1 MKTMNQQ
8 DFPQGFQK
16 GFTLI
21 ELIIVI
27 VILGI
32 LAVTVAPRFLNLQD
46 DARDATLEAIKGSL
60 ETSVSVVNGKAIIA
74 GAVGT
79 TVTPATVNV
88 GNGTTVS
95 VVNGYP
101 EATVANMNALLEFD
115 AAEFGVGLVTGGGAV
130 LVYPLGVN
138 DYATT
143 APDTTGDACTVE
155 YTNSTAE
162 GTRPVIT
169 VNTCL

>member
-46 DARDATLEAIKGSL
+46 DARDATLEGVRGSL
-60 ETSVSVVNGKAIIA
+60 ETAVSVVNGKAIIA

-79 TVTPATVNV
+79 TATPASVNV
-88 GNGTTVS
+88 GNGDTVT
-95 VVNGYP
+95 VINGYP
-101 EATVANMNALLEFD
+101 AATEANVDAMIDLDAN
-115 AAEFGVGLVTGGGAV
+115 EFGVAELTNAM
-130 LVYPLGVN
+130 LIFPLAVN

-143 APDTTGDACTVE
+143 PPDTTGDACTVA
-155 YTNSTAE
+155 YTNSSAE
-162 GTRPVIT
+162 GTRPQIV
-169 VNTCL
+169 VNTCVN

>member
-1 MKTMNQQ
+1 MNTMKQQ
-8 DFPQGFQK
+8 SFPKGNQK

-46 DARDATLEAIKGSL
+46 DARDATLQGIKGSL

-74 GAVGT
+74 GATGTSDGSESVDVGGT
-79 TVTPATVNV
+79 NNVTL
-88 GNGTTVS
+88 
-95 VVNGYP
+95 VNGYP
-101 EATVANMNALLEFD
+101 QATANNMAELLEFD
-115 AAEFGVGLVTGGGAV
+115 ANEFAVAAVTGGV

-138 DYATT
+138 SYGTT
-143 APDTTGDACTVE
+143 APTAADAACTVL
-155 YTNSTAE
+155 YADSTGANV
-162 GTRPVIT
+162 RPVIT
-169 VNTCL
+169 VNSCL